1 MLLGNGLIISENFGK
16 KGCRG
21 MGSGAIM
28 VVKFRLPVCEGEYT
42 VLDLSGSPL
51 VLD

>member
-1 MLLGNGLIISENFGK
+1 MECLLKDYDFGNYDDSYY
-16 KGCRG
+16 
-21 MGSGAIM
+21 A
-28 VVKFRLPVCEGEYT
+28 